1 MELAWFVGV
10 DWGSQT
16 HQACVSDVAG
26 KLLGERAFE
35 HGGQGL
41 SEMADW
47 ILSFTAGKAEQVGV
61 AIETP
66 RGPVVESLM
75 ERGFAV
81 HAINPKQLDRFR
93 DRISPAGAKD
103 DRRDARVL
111 ASALRTDPH
120 CLRRLEPTDP
130 AIVELRE
137 WSRLSEEITRERVR
151 QANRMREQLWRYYP
165 QLLAATS
172 DDVAASWALALWRR
186 LPTPV
191 AAQRVREATL
201 AKLLKQHRIRR
212 VDAATLCD
220 RLRAPAVRVA
230 PGAAEAAAAHV
241 RLIAERLVLVN
252 RQLAH
257 ARSQLDRL
265 VHQLAEAAPAEDP
278 DAPAESEPEPSPP
291 PPDAAILLALP
302 GIGTGVLACLL
313 AEGSDALRRRD
324 YAALRCLCGVAP
336 VTRRSGKSLLVVRR
350 LAAHDR
356 LRNAAYHWLASLPTE
371 TRSAAP
377 SIRRCAAAAMDTPA
391 PCAQWPTA
399 CSTSPAPCSA
409 TAPASTRTVQ
419 EMSPREL
426 VTHALDRH
434 SPRLGESDDETARG
448 RCGHVVCG
456 VSTARWA
463 RLCVHGAGSVHAPSR
478 HLTPISTAVTT
489 TQKDTCKMVGS
500 PFLVAISMLDGG
512 GRCAAADEFGGQP
525 AAAGVRR
532 DVGEAGQFSEGL
544 EAPVDLASAE
554 RDDALAVGR
563 LNGLAQRVDGRRESS
578 HQQPVVLA
586 RALGVGLRGAD
597 AHPQQPGPLGGCHV
611 LPAQRGDLRAAQT
624 RAEGERD
631 DRAVREAARGGRA
644 GRFDPAGGP
653 PGLGRERQE
662 HDGAFEREWRGLARR
677 GVRARGV
684 LAGDAGDDGAHAGGG
699 RWVVGPAGAVRGPDG
714 GCGHADG
721 RRPGRLGALGQ
732 VGGDE
737 DGRGRQ
743 GLGRA
748 GAAPGFEPG
757 PLAGVGAPRAWGA
770 GVGRRRGDARL
781 LAGRDARGR
790 LAGGGE
796 GVVGHGLLCP
806 ISAISGQQQGLHNLR
821 LALTRP
827 MYTGG

>member
-165 QLLAATS
+165 QLLAAIS

-212 VDAATLCD
+212 VDAATLCA

-241 RLIAERLVLVN
+241 RLVAERLVLVN

-278 DAPAESEPEPSPP
+278 DAHAESEPEPSPP
-291 PPDAAILLALP
+291 PPDAAILLSLP

-324 YAALRCLCGVAP
+324 YAALRCLCGW
-336 VTRRSGKSLLVVRR
+336 RRSPGVRAR
-350 LAAHDR
+350 ACSWCAAW
-356 LRNAAYHWLASLPTE
+356 LPTTGCATPPTTGLASLPTA

-377 SIRRCAAAAMDTPA
+377 SIRRCAAAAMDTPRSLRSVA
-391 PCAQWPTA
+391 DRLLNVACAML
-399 CSTSPAPCSA
+399 
-409 TAPASTRTVQ
+409 R
-419 EMSPREL
+419 
-426 VTHALDRH
+426 D
-434 SPRLGESDDETARG
+434 G
-448 RCGHVVCG
+448 
-456 VSTARWA
+456 
-463 RLCVHGAGSVHAPSR
+463 
-478 HLTPISTAVTT
+478 
-489 TQKDTCKMVGS
+489 TCFD
-500 PFLVAISMLDGG
+500 P
-512 GRCAAADEFGGQP
+512 
-525 AAAGVRR
+525 
-532 DVGEAGQFSEGL
+532 
-544 EAPVDLASAE
+544 
-554 RDDALAVGR
+554 
-563 LNGLAQRVDGRRESS
+563 
-578 HQQPVVLA
+578 H
-586 RALGVGLRGAD
+586 
-597 AHPQQPGPLGGCHV
+597 
-611 LPAQRGDLRAAQT
+611 
-624 RAEGERD
+624 
-631 DRAVREAARGGRA
+631 RA
-644 GRFDPAGGP
+644 GNVTA
-653 PGLGRERQE
+653 
-662 HDGAFEREWRGLARR
+662 
-677 GVRARGV
+677 
-684 LAGDAGDDGAHAGGG
+684 
-699 RWVVGPAGAVRGPDG
+699 
-714 GCGHADG
+714 
-721 RRPGRLGALGQ
+721 
-732 VGGDE
+732 
-737 DGRGRQ
+737 
-743 GLGRA
+743 
-748 GAAPGFEPG
+748 
-757 PLAGVGAPRAWGA
+757 
-770 GVGRRRGDARL
+770 
-781 LAGRDARGR
+781 
-790 LAGGGE
+790 
-796 GVVGHGLLCP
+796 
-806 ISAISGQQQGLHNLR
+806 
-821 LALTRP
+821 
-827 MYTGG
+827 